1 MTSRGSL
8 RSLLLPAA
16 GCLAAVAIVA
26 GCAGTTQPTWTEPP
40 AAQALPG
47 PVTAKVAVP
56 AVTAVQAHA
65 AALPVGGTAMA
76 GMAGMA
82 AAGGTTAGGAGTAAG
97 AAPAGSAASAVHV
110 ELTIVTGDMIGRTE
124 YPAFIP
130 SDIVL
135 PANSTVVV
143 TVTNFD
149 DATPLAKG
157 TEQYARAQGI
167 VGDTFTVT
175 PIDPKSP
182 NGSAGATATLSALDP
197 NAVSH
202 TLTAPGLGLNVP
214 IAPHARVTFTIQTGA
229 PGTYVWHC
237 FDPCGAGATGWGTA
251 MKAMSGYMEGTIT
264 VA

>member
-1 MTSRGSL
+1 MFSKRPV

-16 GCLAAVAIVA
+16 GCLAALAIVT

-47 PVTAKVAVP
+47 PVTAKVAAP

-65 AALPVGGTAMA
+65 LPAPAGTTAMA
-76 GMAGMA
+76 GMAGMS
-82 AAGGTTAGGAGTAAG
+82 AAGGTSSAGGASTAGTA
-97 AAPAGSAASAVHV
+97 GSPLHV
-110 ELTIVTGDMIGRTE
+110 NLTIVTGDMIGRTE

-167 VGDTFTVT
+167 VGDSFTVT
-175 PIDPKSP
+175 PIDPKYP
-182 NGSAGATATLSALDP
+182 NSSAGASTTLTALDP
-197 NAVSH
+197 NDVSH